1 MDESIWRQFIDP
13 HGRFRVD
20 FPASWQVDQSETAFT
35 HRQQER
41 IWHGTWVIT
50 ELHPPFEDENTWGMG
65 VTIRIEQF
73 DDAPPPIFREIL
85 EPTDLGF
92 LRTHHV
98 MHDGDWLTVVVGH
111 LRVHVRYAIQSLSR
125 KYHPDGWDPPAP
137 LSSDEQH
144 RRRALVQRI
153 INSFELLVSG

>member
-1 MDESIWRQFIDP
+1 MDELIWRQFTDP
-13 HGRFRVD
+13 HARFCVD
-20 FPASWQVDQSETAFT
+20 IPASWQVDLWEGVFT
-35 HRQQER
+35 HSQ
-41 IWHGTWVIT
+41 HGRVWQGRRFIAGI
-50 ELHPPFEDENTWGMG
+50 HPPEGDTNTWSMG
-65 VTIRIEQF
+65 LTIRIEQF
-73 DDAPPPIFREIL
+73 DDTPPPIFGDMQ
-85 EPTDLGF
+85 EPTDLSF

-111 LRVHVRYAIQSLSR
+111 VRVHIQYAIQSLSL

-153 INSFELLVSG
+153 INSFELLVSS